1 LAFFR
6 AARIFLCWLK
16 MPKSFFGFAV
26 RALIGHEAAGRPTM
40 TLTTLLTYAFALFIA
55 AAIPGP
61 GMTAIV
67 ARALGS
73 GFRPTFF
80 MGLGL
85 ILGDLVYLTA
95 VILGLAIVAQNFT
108 TPFLIIRYAGAVY
121 LFYIAYKLWTAGLLP
136 QEIVAARAPGFGA
149 AFLSGLLVTLGN
161 PKTML
166 FYIALVPSLLPLSA
180 IGMIDYLLLIGLTFT
195 VLMAVLIPYILLA
208 AQARHLLK
216 RPSALK
222 LLNRGAAGILAGTAV
237 YIATRPT

>member
-1 LAFFR
+1 
-6 AARIFLCWLK
+6 
-16 MPKSFFGFAV
+16 
-26 RALIGHEAAGRPTM
+26 M
-40 TLTTLLTYAFALFIA
+40 TVATIIAYCGALFIA

-85 ILGDLVYLTA
+85 ILGDIVYLTA
-95 VILGLAIVAQNFT
+95 VILGLAIVAKTFT
-108 TPFLIIRYAGAVY
+108 TIFLVIKVIGAAY
-121 LFYIAYKLWTAGLLP
+121 LVYIAYKLWTAGLLS
-136 QEIVAARAPGFGA
+136 QSVTADRESRAGRS
-149 AFLSGLLVTLGN
+149 FLSGLLVTLGN

-166 FYIALVPSLLPLSA
+166 FYIALVPSLLPLGA
-180 IGMIDYLLLIGLTFT
+180 IGLIDYLLLIGLTFA

-208 AQARHLLK
+208 AQARHLMK

-222 LLNRGAAGILAGTAV
+222 LLNRGAAGILAGTAA
-237 YIATRPT
+237 YIAARPV

>member
-1 LAFFR
+1 
-6 AARIFLCWLK
+6 
-16 MPKSFFGFAV
+16 
-26 RALIGHEAAGRPTM
+26 M
-40 TLTTLLTYAFALFIA
+40 TLATIIAYCGALFIA

-85 ILGDLVYLTA
+85 ILGDIVYLTA
-95 VILGLAIVAQNFT
+95 VILGLAIVAKTFT
-108 TPFLIIRYAGAVY
+108 TVFLVIKFVGAAY
-121 LFYIAYKLWTAGLLP
+121 LIYIAYKLWTAGLLS
-136 QEIVAARAPGFGA
+136 QTVTADTENRAGRS
-149 AFLSGLLVTLGN
+149 FLSGLLVTLGN

-166 FYIALVPSLLPLSA
+166 FYIALVPSLLPLGD
-180 IGMIDYLLLIGLTFT
+180 IGLFDYLLLIGLTFV
-195 VLMAVLIPYILLA
+195 VLMGVLIPYILLA

-222 LLNRGAAGILAGTAV
+222 LLNRGAAGILAGTAA
-237 YIATRPT
+237 YIAARPV

>member
-1 LAFFR
+1 
-6 AARIFLCWLK
+6 
-16 MPKSFFGFAV
+16 
-26 RALIGHEAAGRPTM
+26 M
-40 TLTTLLTYAFALFIA
+40 TLTTLLTYAAALFVA

-108 TPFLIIRYAGAVY
+108 TPFLILKYAGAVY
-121 LFYIAYKLWTAGLLP
+121 LIYIAWKLWTAGLLA
-136 QEIVAARAPGFGA
+136 QDIVAKSAPGLGLS
-149 AFLSGLLVTLGN
+149 FLSGLLVTLGN

-166 FYIALVPSLLPLSA
+166 FYVALVPTLIPLTQ
-180 IGMIDYLLLIGLTFT
+180 IGATDYAALVALTFV
-195 VLMAVLIPYILLA
+195 VLMTVLIPYILLA
-208 AQARHLLK
+208 SKARILLK
-216 RPSALK
+216 KPTALM
-222 LLNRGAAGILAGTAV
+222 LLNRSAASILAGTAA
-237 YIATRPT
+237 YIAAR